1 MSIIKLLSIKNTAC
15 YHPYSSQDN
24 ITTKRKK
31 PWSNLRQV
39 SRIGL
44 FKAFNNRSQTCGGKN
59 VEADAYDEAGAVLY
73 PSSLEYVGG
82 TLVRT

>member
-1 MSIIKLLSIKNTAC
+1 MI
-15 YHPYSSQDN
+15 D
-24 ITTKRKK
+24 
-31 PWSNLRQV
+31 
-39 SRIGL
+39 
-44 FKAFNNRSQTCGGKN
+44 NRSQTCGGKN